1 MPSKN
6 GADPSPEFEKQIA
19 GIESMTLEELRTLS
33 LSAWDEI
40 TAGTIT
46 SRQGNAINRAVR
58 NRLRA
63 IKQEHRTPEG

>member
-6 GADPSPEFEKQIA
+6 GADPSPEFEKRIA

-46 SRQGNAINRAVR
+46 PRQGGAINRAVR
-58 NRLRA
+58 DRLKA
-63 IKQEHRTPEG
+63 IKQEVCS